1 MGPSDPLE
9 PRPAC
14 HEEDPFAE
22 DRAWR
27 SEVYQGDHI
36 RQLSPRSL
44 ISGMVIGALMSI
56 SNLYVGLKTGW
67 GLGVTITACI
77 IAFSV
82 FKALE
87 AVVPAY
93 RKSPFTILENNTM
106 SSAASAAGYM
116 ASSGLAAPLPALFMA
131 TGRSLHWWEMMPWL
145 FVTSVLGVFLAVP
158 LKRQLINH
166 EKLPFPSGIATAETL
181 RSMHTVGLEAVRK
194 ARALFGAAMVGSA
207 LAFARD
213 APVMG
218 VHAIPSAFPLFF
230 GERVKRW
237 LGELTIGFEGSSI
250 MVAAGAIMGIRVG
263 ASLLLGAVLFFGV
276 AGDMV
281 VTAGIVQPGYRGIVS
296 WTLWPATGLM
306 IASSL
311 TALAFRWRVIV
322 RALAGMGGMFQRA
335 PGAQTAQ
342 DPLADIEV
350 PVSWTL
356 WGTLISGLACV
367 LLGHWFFQISWWM
380 GVLAVAGTFLLSIVA
395 ARATGETDVT
405 PIGALGKITQLAYG
419 VIAPANI
426 TTNLMTASVTSAASA
441 HAADLLTDL
450 KSGYLLG
457 GNPRKQTIAQL
468 FGVLAGTLMCVPV
481 YALIATPE
489 KLGSEELPA
498 PAAKVWAGVAE
509 MLAKGI
515 EALPR
520 GALTAV
526 LVGCALGVLLAVA
539 EELAPPRVRKFLP
552 SPTALGISGVIPAFN
567 SISMFM
573 GALIAWFFAK
583 RRPALDKA
591 YTIPVSSG
599 LIAGE
604 SLMGVA
610 IMVWMEGP
618 ALWRALGALLG
629 ISAEH

>member
-1 MGPSDPLE
+1 MDRSERVDPHSE
-9 PRPAC
+9 SRG
-14 HEEDPFAE
+14 DPFAA

-27 SEVYQGDHI
+27 AEVYRGDAVQ
-36 RQLSPRSL
+36 QLSVRSL
-44 ISGMVIGALMSI
+44 VSGMAIGAVMSI

-93 RKSPFTILENNTM
+93 RKNPFTILENNTM

-116 ASSGLAAPLPALFMA
+116 ASSGLVSALPALYMT
-131 TGRSLHWWEMMPWL
+131 TGRSLTWWEMMPWL
-145 FVTSVLGVFLAVP
+145 FATSVLGVFLAVP
-158 LKRQLINH
+158 LKRQLINQ

-181 RSMHTVGLEAVRK
+181 RSMHTVGREAVQK
-194 ARALFGAAMVGSA
+194 ARALMGGALFGAI
-207 LAFARD
+207 LAFVRD
-213 APVMG
+213 APAMG
-218 VHAIPSAFPLFF
+218 KYAVPSAFPLFF
-230 GERVKRW
+230 GERLRRW
-237 LGELTIGFEGSSI
+237 FSELTIGFEGSSI
-250 MVAAGAIMGIRVG
+250 MIAAGAIMGIRVG
-263 ASLLLGAVLFFGV
+263 CSLLIGSLLFFGV

-281 VTAGIVQPGYRGIVS
+281 IAHGIVKPGYRGVVS
-296 WTLWPATGLM
+296 WTLWPATALM
-306 IASSL
+306 ISASL
-311 TALAFRWRVIV
+311 TSLAFRWRTIA
-322 RALAGMGGMFQRA
+322 RALGGMGGMFRGGA
-335 PGAQTAQ
+335 GAQSA

-356 WGTLISGLACV
+356 WGTLVSGLLCV
-367 LLGHWFFQISWWM
+367 LLGHWFFQITWWM
-380 GVLAVAGTFLLSIVA
+380 GVLAVLATFLLSIVA

-405 PIGALGKITQLAYG
+405 PIGAMGKITQLAYG

-468 FGVLAGTLMCVPV
+468 FGVLAGTLLCVPV
-481 YALIATPE
+481 YALVATPE

-509 MLAKGI
+509 MLAKGT
-515 EALPR
+515 EALPK
-520 GALTAV
+520 GALIAV
-526 LVGCALGVLLAVA
+526 LVGGALGVLLAIA
-539 EELAPPRVRKFLP
+539 EELSPPKVRKWLP

-567 SISMFM
+567 AISMFL
-573 GALIAWFFAK
+573 GALLAWVLA
-583 RRPALDKA
+583 RTRPEVDKA

-610 IMVWMEGP
+610 IMMWMEGP
-618 ALWRALGALLG
+618 KLLQALAQFLGK
-629 ISAEH
+629 

>member
-1 MGPSDPLE
+1 MERPDP
-9 PRPAC
+9 AAAAD
-14 HEEDPFAE
+14 HDPFAS

-27 SEVYQGDHI
+27 AEVYRGDTV
-36 RQLSPRSL
+36 RQLSVRSL
-44 ISGMVIGALMSI
+44 VSGMAIGAVMSI

-87 AVVPAY
+87 AIVPAY
-93 RKSPFTILENNTM
+93 RKDPFSILENNTM

-116 ASSGLAAPLPALFMA
+116 ATSGLASALPALYMT
-131 TGRSLHWWEMMPWL
+131 TGRVLTWWETMPWL
-145 FVTSVLGVFLAVP
+145 FATSVLGVFLAVP

-166 EKLPFPSGIATAETL
+166 DKLPFPSGIATAETL
-181 RSMHTVGLEAVRK
+181 RSMHTVGREAVQK
-194 ARALFGAAMVGSA
+194 ARSLIAASVLGAV
-207 LAFARD
+207 LAFLRD
-213 APVMG
+213 APAMG
-218 VHAIPSAFPLFF
+218 KHAIPSAFPLFW
-230 GERVKRW
+230 GERAKRW
-237 LGELTIGFEGSSI
+237 LDDLTIGFEGSSI

-263 ASLLLGAVLFFGV
+263 ISLLLGAVLFFGV
-276 AGDMV
+276 AGEMV
-281 VTAGIVQPGYRGIVS
+281 VSAGIVKPGYRSIVS
-296 WTLWPATGLM
+296 WTLWPATAMM
-306 IASSL
+306 ISSSITSL
-311 TALAFRWRVIV
+311 CFRWRTIG
-322 RALAGMGGMFQRA
+322 RALSGVGDMFRA
-335 PGAQTAQ
+335 DADKATQ

-356 WGTLISGLACV
+356 WGTLLSGLACV
-367 LLGHWFFQISWWM
+367 MLGHWFFQITWWM
-380 GVLAVAGTFLLSIVA
+380 GVLAVLATFLLSIVA

-426 TTNLMTASVTSAASA
+426 TTNLMTASITSAASA

-457 GNPRKQTIAQL
+457 GSPRKQTIAQL

-481 YALIATPE
+481 YTLIATPE

-509 MLAKGI
+509 MLAKGL
-515 EALPR
+515 EALPK
-520 GALTAV
+520 GALIAV
-526 LVGCALGVLLAVA
+526 VFGAAIGIGLAVA
-539 EELAPPRVRKFLP
+539 EELLPAKYRKWLP
-552 SPTALGISGVIPAFN
+552 SATGLGIAGVIPAFN
-567 SISMFM
+567 SISMFI
-573 GALIAWFFAK
+573 GALAAWLIG
-583 RRPALDKA
+583 RTRPQVDQA

-610 IMVWMEGP
+610 IMVWLEGP
-618 ALWRALGALLG
+618 KLLETLGAFF
-629 ISAEH
+629 SAK